1 MRMMVALA
9 GLFLLAAAS
18 SASAQQMMTTTK
30 SSSIFSASSFK
41 ATPSIFTQVMSSRPN
56 MSPFQTKTPFPG
68 PPNIANMLPSFPQ
81 IQNTMLL
88 RNIFGPQMNSQV
100 VPPPK
105 KKS

>member
-1 MRMMVALA
+1 MRAIVAFA
-9 GLFLLAAAS
+9 GLFVFALAC
-18 SASAQQMMTTTK
+18 SASAQQMTTSTK
-30 SSSIFSASSFK
+30 SSSIFSAKSFS
-41 ATPSIFTQVMSSRPN
+41 ATPSIFTQVMSTRPS

-68 PPNIANMLPSFPQ
+68 PPSLGSMLPSFTQ

-88 RNIFGPQMNSQV
+88 RNIFGPQMNTQV